1 MKRITNFLMLLLL
14 AMCGIGANAQTT
26 VSLDGTSTTGGTFY
40 KGGKYSQGAGVAQTG
55 SAWCC
60 SWVNTGSTP
69 QITLEVRD
77 GTWGNMNSYNANG
90 FAMYRGNNGLVNGN
104 TLYYRLA
111 IANGYRINGIEMQF
125 YNANASYQVT
135 LSCNGVSATATSAS
149 ASEAATLT
157 VTDLKAQYVDIALTV
172 GANQGC
178 YVPVFNVT
186 YEAADIEY
194 NYSYTQYDATSFTE
208 LGSGSG
214 STTGYSEGYN
224 FTAPSVPSGY
234 ALLGVFDATTQA
246 ELDLSSTITAT
257 NIVLLYSPI
266 LTDLA
271 NASSSKAYTITSPRG
286 YFYAASADTTQFS
299 STMTGKADPTNP
311 LHTWT
316 FVTIDGNTYLY
327 NVGANKFASIA
338 AISGH
343 DLVTS
348 APVTIGGV
356 ASTYKSGYPI
366 VMTFA
371 LGSNTYYMNMNAS
384 GVMIDGWSTHDDG
397 NVLQIVEVPGVTV
410 TPEAYTANFTCTGGS
425 LTSVYVD
432 GTEVAL
438 GTDVVLTSGATV
450 SNSAT
455 VNAIETYNG
464 YNTLA
469 EALAASNFSGTVD
482 VTMTAAQTD
491 ITINV
496 VDGNNNI
503 LKTSTLIGAVEN
515 QTYDLYTELGISTNF
530 VTLTPSSVTG
540 GSANQTIT
548 VTAAYQ
554 NLPFTPST
562 ASAPVWQAMSIG
574 NESSWWYSSGTTIS
588 NWNGNALPTSTADAY
603 AWAFYG
609 DPINGFVIQNKDT
622 NLYLGGRTA
631 SGGALTLVEA
641 ANAVKF
647 LPVYNNAST
656 VKWISADYGYYID
669 RSGGQPYAHTSG
681 QAIYFANL
689 YDVNFAVTSAPI
701 TAVTVGNT
709 AVNTGSNVL
718 LASTATVGLA
728 ETGLYVMT
736 YDGYATI
743 AEALAADADGVI
755 NLAIGVDATVLEPYF
770 TYAGCVNALSEAAA
784 TSLTSDY
791 EALIASPTY
800 DNYATLKAQIDANLV
815 QPTEGYYYMQSA
827 FDAYYT
833 QQSVNKA
840 MFYNTSSDAIEWANE
855 DSVAPYV
862 LKLTAVEGATT
873 FNLYAPLA
881 DKYLAAKDGS
891 TTTDASGA
899 LAFEVNTAKP
909 GAVVLAY
916 NPTGGT
922 DAALHTA
929 GHSSGAGVS
938 GNLTG
943 WTTDSEASMWRLVPV
958 EIEEITL
965 IAPEGV
971 ADGDEVMQG
980 FANAT
985 DAQLPLNVG
994 VFTITED
1001 LGAGARLDTIATSQ
1015 IAANQGYIISG
1026 VKGATVP
1033 LLPVETVDAPAGNLL
1048 VAGDGSV
1055 VSGGYILA
1063 YKKGEAEAKFWPI
1076 NGLTVPANR
1085 SYLPEGA
1092 PTRGLEN
1099 IFGGIGEDVT
1109 GINGI
1114 TTGAEN
1120 GTVYDLQGRRVNNAT
1135 KGVYIINGKKVIK

>member
-1 MKRITNFLMLLLL
+1 MKRITNFLMLLML
-14 AMCGIGANAQTT
+14 AMCGIGASAQTT
-26 VSLDGTSTTGGTFY
+26 VSIVDGSKNPIGVLNTRSSDGLTLTSTSTAGMEGVTVTIGSGAYDQATAWSTRVLTFKPGTAKTAEKLTITAPNGYVIKDYSIILQAWSSSNPYLVSSTVDEDDIVSNGTSITGASAVTFSKSDIGTQSTNLTFY
-40 KGGKYSQGAGVAQTG
+40 QNSSSINWLGVKSFT
-55 SAWCC
+55 
-60 SWVNTGSTP
+60 
-69 QITLEVRD
+69 
-77 GTWGNMNSYNANG
+77 
-90 FAMYRGNNGLVNGN
+90 
-104 TLYYRLA
+104 
-111 IANGYRINGIEMQF
+111 
-125 YNANASYQVT
+125 VT
-135 LSCNGVSATATSAS
+135 LI
-149 ASEAATLT
+149 EE
-157 VTDLKAQYVDIALTV
+157 
-172 GANQGC
+172 GA
-178 YVPVFNVT
+178 
-186 YEAADIEY
+186 EEREY

-214 STTGYSEGYN
+214 STTGYASGYI
-224 FTAPSVPSGY
+224 FTAPSISGY
-234 ALLGVFDATTQA
+234 ALLGAYDATNTQV

-271 NASSSKAYTITSPRG
+271 NASSAKAYTMAAPRG
-286 YFYAASADTTQFS
+286 YYNVASADASVFRATAGTPDYTDS
-299 STMTGKADPTNP
+299 NN
-311 LHTWT
+311 HWT
-316 FVTIDGNTYLY
+316 FVTVDGNTYLY
-327 NVGANKFASIA
+327 NVTAGKFASTGA
-338 AISGH
+338 A
-343 DLVTS
+343 LVTS
-348 APVTIGGV
+348 APATLSAVSSGS
-356 ASTYKSGYPI
+356 STNPLVLK
-366 VMTFA
+366 MTEH
-371 LGSNTYYMNMNAS
+371 GTTYTMNM
-384 GVMIDGWSTHDDG
+384 DGNCNVFVNSWATADDG
-397 NVLQIVEVPGVTV
+397 NMLQIAEIPGVTV
-410 TPEAYTANFTCTGGS
+410 TPDVYKVNFTNTTGS

-482 VTMTAAQTD
+482 VAMTAAQTD

-755 NLAIGVDATVLEPYF
+755 NLAIGVDATILTPYF
-770 TYAGCVNALSEAAA
+770 TYAGCVNALSESAA

-855 DSVAPYV
+855 NSVAPYV

-899 LAFEVNTAKP
+899 LAFEVNTANP

-965 IAPEGV
+965 ISPEGV
-971 ADGDEVMQG
+971 ADGEEVMQG

-1015 IAANQGYIISG
+1015 IAAGQGYIISG

-1033 LLPVETVDAPAGNLL
+1033 LLPVLDAVDVPAGNLL

-1063 YKKGEAEAKFWPI
+1063 YKKGEAEAKFWSI
-1076 NGLTVPANR
+1076 NGLSVPANR